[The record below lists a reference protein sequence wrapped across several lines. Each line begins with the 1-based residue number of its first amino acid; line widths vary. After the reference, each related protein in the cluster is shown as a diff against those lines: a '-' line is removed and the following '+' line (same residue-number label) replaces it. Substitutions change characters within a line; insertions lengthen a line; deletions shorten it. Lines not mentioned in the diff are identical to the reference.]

1 MGSAKKSKKK
11 SKSLM
16 PISKSKT
23 RDIDPK
29 KILALPTEEKKSKQI
44 RVLPMEN
51 YGKNKIQNKPK
62 QKQSQNLEK
71 NKKKRRKFDPNEDKI
86 NNLKKERNETIQLPQ
101 KQTKK
106 IERAK
111 NALIEKQNK
120 TKIISVVPVI
130 QKQNDDSNEN
140 FGFPNVHKA
149 FIAYLQDNGI
159 ECNQATHLVLY
170 AKKKGLQCG
179 YSKVVQYFKARKEK

>member
-51 YGKNKIQNKPK
+51 YGKNK
-62 QKQSQNLEK
+62 
-71 NKKKRRKFDPNEDKI
+71 KKRRKFDPNEDKI
-86 NNLKKERNETIQLPQ
+86 NNLKKGKNETIQLPQ

-106 IERAK
+106 IESDK
-111 NALIEKQNK
+111 KALIEKQNK

-130 QKQNDDSNEN
+130 QKQNDDSNED

-149 FIAYLQDNGI
+149 FIAYLQDNGT